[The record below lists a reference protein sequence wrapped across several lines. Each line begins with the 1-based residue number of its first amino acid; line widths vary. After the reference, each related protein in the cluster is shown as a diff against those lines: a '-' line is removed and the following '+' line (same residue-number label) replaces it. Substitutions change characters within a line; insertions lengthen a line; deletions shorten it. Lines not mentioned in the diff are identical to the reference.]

1 MEMDVPVKPPAVV
14 AGRVTFEWLPGRK
27 SLIQR
32 WTIEHEDAP
41 DVIAIIG
48 ASHKPGEYTQHYFDS
63 RGVECIYSIIV
74 SNEDLRLWRE
84 VDPAGDD
91 FSQRFIGRMR
101 GNGDSHRWLL
111 GTSDDATTWKLD
123 FVLTYRREPQVPGGS
138 IVSAGA

>member
-1 MEMDVPVKPPAVV
+1 MEMDVPVEPPAVV
-14 AGRVTFEWLPGRK
+14 AGRVTFEWLPGHK

-48 ASHKPGEYTQHYFDS
+48 ASHKPGEYTQHYFGS
-63 RGVECIYSIIV
+63 GGVECIYSTIV

-91 FSQRFIGRMR
+91 FSQRFIGAMR
-101 GNGDSHRWLL
+101 ANGDFHRWLL